1 MKRFLLALSLLFAT
15 PCWAQSTADLFG
27 AGKGLEMVGGV
38 LVQAVGAVQL
48 CGLGDEAPWRRAVE
62 AINRRHAH
70 CIAQASGW
78 KALTDKPDVLAG
90 TFVFDLYWKT
100 DGAKARAQGV
110 AAYCRWMPWKL
121 ALEPATATEEAKAK
135 FLRERPQVT
144 RKALDEFISLM
155 DYAQALG
162 EDTRWIEAPCTD
174 FWPAMKG

>member
-1 MKRFLLALSLLFAT
+1 VKRFLLALSLLFAT

-62 AINRRHAH
+62 AINRR
-70 CIAQASGW
+70 Q
-78 KALTDKPDVLAG
+78 
-90 TFVFDLYWKT
+90 
-100 DGAKARAQGV
+100 
-110 AAYCRWMPWKL
+110 
-121 ALEPATATEEAKAK
+121 
-135 FLRERPQVT
+135 
-144 RKALDEFISLM
+144 ISLM